1 MRISRLERL
10 TNKMNKESDI
20 ARARPSVEKKEWRKD
35 EKTTR
40 KIDTYSLIVEEK
52 ATSRSM
58 KNVLLETN
66 RVKLKKIDVKLE
78 VERDAHFIETII
90 IV

>member
-1 MRISRLERL
+1 
-10 TNKMNKESDI
+10 
-20 ARARPSVEKKEWRKD
+20 
-35 EKTTR
+35 
-40 KIDTYSLIVEEK
+40 
-52 ATSRSM
+52 M